1 MSAKVWKSYLS
12 HRQENQC
19 EMLRQLAQIANG
31 PREGKALL
39 SDILTKAFSNS
50 STSGLQTL
58 YQVSKAGYELVTKNF
73 SQGLVLAF
81 TKNDDSETLN
91 EVLQLL
97 RDANL
102 SFEVSEASENP
113 IVAASLA
120 SDIKCMRLLYK
131 AGYRVRLAEKDWK
144 LVKNLIKTP
153 ETRIP
158 IRKKSETKRKLEDPV
173 IRFLRFKAYAN
184 PLYLSLELAE
194 GKLQRAGGGTTT
206 SRKSFVFRDPI
217 KKAFTLGQHAKSL
230 V

>member
-1 MSAKVWKSYLS
+1 MIQIIYSSVRGQNPYLS
-12 HRQENQC
+12 
-19 EMLRQLAQIANG
+19 
-31 PREGKALL
+31 LL
-39 SDILTKAFSNS
+39 LQMESLIPTLKKKL
-50 STSGLQTL
+50 GLGNDLMTN
-58 YQVSKAGYELVTKNF
+58 NF

-81 TKNDDSETLN
+81 TKNDDSETFI

-97 RDANL
+97 RDASL

-173 IRFLRFKAYAN
+173 IRFLQFKAFAN
-184 PLYLSLELAE
+184 PLYLSLQLAE
-194 GKLQRAGGGTTT
+194 SREQRRGEVKPQWEALSSET
-206 SRKSFVFRDPI
+206 
-217 KKAFTLGQHAKSL
+217 
-230 V
+230 